1 MELLHIEI
9 KKNGV
14 LSMAKTS
21 EAQLRA
27 VKKYDKKS
35 KVITLKYTDNQN
47 KDYYRVK
54 QYCNENNI
62 PLQKY
67 IKKLIDN
74 DLDSKGITYPS
85 DMDMD

>member
-1 MELLHIEI
+1 
-9 KKNGV
+9 
-14 LSMAKTS
+14 MAKTS

-27 VKKYDKKS
+27 VKKYDEKS
-35 KVITLKYTDNQN
+35 NVITLKYTDNQK

-54 QYCNENNI
+54 QYCSDNNI
-62 PLQKY
+62 AVQAY

-85 DMDMD
+85 DMDMDRYRLNTFGRI

>member
-1 MELLHIEI
+1 
-9 KKNGV
+9 
-14 LSMAKTS
+14 MAKTS

-47 KDYYRVK
+47 RDYYRVK

-62 PLQKY
+62 AVQAY

-74 DLDSKGITYPS
+74 DLDSKGIAYPNS
-85 DMDMD
+85 IDMDTDID

>member
-1 MELLHIEI
+1 
-9 KKNGV
+9 
-14 LSMAKTS
+14 MAKTS

-47 KDYYRVK
+47 RDYYRVK

-74 DLDSKGITYPS
+74 DLDSKSIPYPNETNT
-85 DMDMD
+85 D